1 MWRSISP
8 SALPCCISAKS
19 SSKAPAPKSSLT
31 RAPGRFILARDALLL
46 ADIDAFYGDS
56 HVLHQVSFRCGEGRL
71 LGLLGRNGAGKSTSM
86 NVATGVLAPRRGR
99 VEIYGT
105 PVAGRSPEA
114 IASQG
119 VALVPQGRRI
129 FRSLTVR
136 ENLAVAARKPR
147 GGLPLL
153 WTLDTVFA
161 GFPRL
166 QERRGQYAGTL
177 SGRGQQMLGIGR
189 RLMANPR
196 ILLMDE
202 PS

>member
-1 MWRSISP
+1 MLMLRSRESASTISP
-8 SALPCCISAKS
+8 VGGSPRPLMASGGASRSRWRWRRRRQCCRSTSLSAVCRS
-19 SSKAPAPKSSLT
+19 
-31 RAPGRFILARDALLL
+31 
-46 ADIDAFYGDS
+46 
-56 HVLHQVSFRCGEGRL
+56 VSGGEGRR
-71 LGLLGRNGAGKSTSM
+71 LGLLGRNGAGKTTSM
-86 NVATGVLAPRRGR
+86 NVVTGVLPPRRGR
-99 VEIYGT
+99 VEIFGT

-114 IASQG
+114 IAAQG

-166 QERRGQYAGTL
+166 QERRDQYAGTL
-177 SGRGQQMLGIGR
+177 SGGEQQ
-189 RLMANPR
+189 
-196 ILLMDE
+196 
-202 PS
+202 

>member
-1 MWRSISP
+1 
-8 SALPCCISAKS
+8 
-19 SSKAPAPKSSLT
+19 
-31 RAPGRFILARDALLL
+31 
-46 ADIDAFYGDS
+46 
-56 HVLHQVSFRCGEGRL
+56 
-71 LGLLGRNGAGKSTSM
+71 
-86 NVATGVLAPRRGR
+86 
-99 VEIYGT
+99 
-105 PVAGRSPEA
+105 GRSPEA
-114 IASQG
+114 IAAQG

-166 QERRGQYAGTL
+166 QERRDQYAGTL
-177 SGRGQQMLGIGR
+177 SGGAEQMLAIGR
-189 RLMANPR
+189 ALMANPR

-202 PS
+202 PSEGLAPQIVAEVMATIRRLKEQGLSIVLVEQNPKLVSQVPDDVVILNGGRVVAEGLAADFQHRDVDLRQHLGIF